1 MVGARLIQV
10 IDHLYPMKT
19 KDLEVRTSARTE
31 MLNLTSSI
39 SAAVEDSGV
48 EEGICLIHIPHTTAA
63 VIVNEGWD
71 PAVMDDISDYLDE
84 RVPWRAGYKHSEGNS
99 AAHIKA
105 SLLGNAALLPVS
117 GGKLALGRWQAVFFC
132 EFDGPRARKVQIGMI
147 EG

>member
-1 MVGARLIQV
+1 
-10 IDHLYPMKT
+10 MKT
-19 KDLEVRTSARTE
+19 KQLDVKTSARTE

-39 SAAVEDSGV
+39 SDAVEDSGIDD
-48 EEGICLIHIPHTTAA
+48 GICFVYVPHTTAA

-71 PAVMDDISDYLDE
+71 PAVMDDISDYLDDK
-84 RVPWRAGYKHSEGNS
+84 VPWRAGYKHSEGNS

-105 SLLGNAALLPVS
+105 SLLGSGAMLPVS

-132 EFDGPRARKVQIGMI
+132 EFDGPRSRKVQVRAI